1 MGNTATQI
9 KDNKEPVLTGDILR
23 MVEECKAGE
32 HPESQL
38 IAVLHEVQVKYGYLP
53 RNIMDEIAQMLQI
66 PAATVSGVASFYHFF
81 SLLPKGQYDISVC
94 MGTAC
99 FVKGAD
105 KLMEVLQNELG
116 IGLGETTSD
125 GLFSLSISRCLGI
138 CALAP
143 IITINEK
150 VYSQVTPRQVSTI
163 LNEIREEV
171 ENKKGA
177 NIEE

>member
-1 MGNTATQI
+1 MGDTAIMKIQ
-9 KDNKEPVLTGDILR
+9 NNSEPVLNENILN
-23 MVEECKAGE
+23 MISECKNGQ

-38 IAVLHEVQVKYGYLP
+38 IAILHEVQVQYGYLP
-53 RNIMDEIAQMLQI
+53 RSIMDEIAQMLQI
-66 PAATVSGVASFYHFF
+66 PSATISGVASFYHFF
-81 SLLPKGQYDISVC
+81 SLLPKGEYDISVC

-105 KLMEVLQNELG
+105 KIMEILQNELG

-143 IITINEK
+143 IVTINDK
-150 VYSQVTPRQVSTI
+150 VYSQVTPRQISTI
-163 LNEIREEV
+163 LNEIKEDVEKRKEEKS
-171 ENKKGA
+171 E
-177 NIEE
+177 